1 MKRERQFEVMR
12 TVAMFFIVVYHCL
25 THGVGDDT
33 VFSTHNPVSMTNI
46 LFSDFL
52 LVFSSISVNLYV
64 MVSGYFLA
72 DLDFKMSRI
81 VRTWVQA
88 CFYSCVITIL
98 MMSLGLIPFNIVSIG
113 KSFFPLSTDAYWFV
127 TQFIGLMI
135 LSPFLVL
142 LVRQLSYKQFVW
154 LLIGG
159 AFICLAIIPDFPL
172 GKRFHVAHGN
182 SVWSF
187 AYLFMIAGFIRHHLQ
202 EISKEKLF
210 VAIILITIL
219 TMACEFFFGYHYGY
233 VSLYWFNYNG
243 LPFILSILVFVLV
256 RQIYVPDSVFWNVL
270 VKLAPYSFGVYL
282 IHDQLLVRDWL
293 WSNKPITSFCDQWI
307 YPLVVLGLCIL
318 IFLSC
323 AFVDSI
329 RKKMFAWLGI
339 DKLILKVDQWPFY
352 S

>member
-12 TVAMFFIVVYHCL
+12 TVAMFLIVVYHCL
-25 THGVGDDT
+25 THGVGGEYG
-33 VFSTHNPVSMTNI
+33 FSPKDSASLSNI

-52 LVFSSISVNLYV
+52 LVFSSIAVNLYV
-64 MVSGYFLA
+64 LVSGYFLS

-81 VRTWVQA
+81 IRTWVLT
-88 CFYSCVITIL
+88 CFYSCAITMI
-98 MMSLGLIPFNIVSIG
+98 MMSLGLAPFSLVTLG

-135 LSPFLVL
+135 LSPFLAM
-142 LVRQLSYKQFVW
+142 LVRQLSYKQYVA

-187 AYLFMIAGFIRHHLQ
+187 AYLFMIAGFIRHHLRD
-202 EISKEKLF
+202 IPKGWLLLSIVL
-210 VAIILITIL
+210 VILL
-219 TMACEFFFGYHYGY
+219 TLACEFFFGYHHGS
-233 VSLYWFNYNG
+233 VGLYWFNYNG
-243 LPFILSILVFVLV
+243 LPVILSVLVFVFV
-256 RQIYVPDSVFWNVL
+256 KQMHVSDSVFWNVL

-282 IHDQLLVRDWL
+282 IHDQLMVRGWL
-293 WSNKPITSFCDQWI
+293 WSHIPLTSFCDQWV
-307 YPLVVLGLCIL
+307 YPVVVLGLCIL
-318 IFLSC
+318 VFLSC
-323 AFVDSI
+323 ALLDAV
-329 RKKMFAWLGI
+329 RKRVFEWLGI
-339 DKLILKVDQWPFY
+339 NQLIAKTDRWSLY